1 MDSVKKKS
9 NFANKIVFLIFFLL
23 IIILIVILINK
34 NFGEKSLKPEITI
47 FKAEP
52 INKAIK
58 VNLQATDKLGLK
70 EMVLQLKEEKIVT
83 DCNLQKLCSRE
94 LVIDNPPQMPSDL
107 ITLVATVTNI
117 QGEKVSEQK
126 VVEIKKNEV
135 KPCEQPTDCG
145 EIKDCGESWLCLEG
159 FCEPEFKNC
168 TSTENTIPSPTS
180 TPELY

>member
-1 MDSVKKKS
+1 MESIQKKS
-9 NFANKIVFLIFFLL
+9 NFVNKIVFLIFFLL

-58 VNLQATDKLGLK
+58 VNLQAIDKLGLK

-83 DCNLQKLCSRE
+83 DCKLQKLCSRE
-94 LVIDNPPQMPSDL
+94 LVIENPPQMPSDL
-107 ITLVATVTNI
+107 ITLVATVTNV
-117 QGEKVSEQK
+117 QGEKIFEQK

-135 KPCEQPTDCG
+135 KPCEQVSDCG
-145 EIKDCGESWLCLEG
+145 EIKDCGESWICLEG
-159 FCEPEFKNC
+159 FCQEEFKNC
-168 TSTENTIPSPTS
+168 TSTDEIKVSPNS

>member
-9 NFANKIVFLIFFLL
+9 NFANKIVFLFFFSL

-34 NFGEKSLKPEITI
+34 NLGEKSLKPEITI

-58 VNLQATDKLGLK
+58 VNLQAADKLGLK
-70 EMVLQLKEEKIVT
+70 EMVLQLKEEKIAT
-83 DCNLQKLCSRE
+83 DCKLQKLCSRE
-94 LVIDNPPQMPSDL
+94 LVIDNLPQTPSNS

-117 QGEKVSEQK
+117 QGEKISEQK

-135 KPCEQPTDCG
+135 KPCEQVSDCG
-145 EIKDCGESWLCLEG
+145 EVKDCGENWLCLEG

-168 TSTENTIPSPTS
+168 TSTEGATATG